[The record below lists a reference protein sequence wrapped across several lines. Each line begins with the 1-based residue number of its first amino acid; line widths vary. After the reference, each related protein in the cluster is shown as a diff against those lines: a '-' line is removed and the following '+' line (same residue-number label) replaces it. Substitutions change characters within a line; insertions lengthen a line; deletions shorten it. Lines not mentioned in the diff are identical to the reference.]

1 MLLFYPRLLT
11 NWINTFAK
19 SIFEVHFISEG
30 RRQGRSRFAARC
42 RAALTARSR
51 IESLLRLG
59 DSYRL
64 GEQRHLV
71 DFSKRYQAKRVI
83 AQAFHGTHC

>member
-1 MLLFYPRLLT
+1 MLPFFPRLLT

-19 SIFEVHFISEG
+19 SVLQVHFISDG
-30 RRQGRSRFAARC
+30 RHQGHSRFAVRC

-51 IESLLRLG
+51 IELLLRLG

-64 GEQRHLV
+64 GGQRHLV

-83 AQAFHGTHC
+83 AQAFHGTP